1 MDKMPDPKNK
11 KKNFDAQADLA
22 LSGVR
27 IVPRPAN
34 IRRTDKETGC
44 AEGSSPMQEAESP
57 EPALVSRLIDFIKSM

>member
-1 MDKMPDPKNK
+1 MPDPKNK

-34 IRRTDKETGC
+34 ARRTGKESGC
-44 AEGSSPMQEAESP
+44 AEDSSPIQEVEAP